1 MSLNR
6 DDAFFVPA
14 GDGFVATPLTRGPW
28 SRDHQH
34 GGPPAALLGRAIE
47 RKVAEGP
54 AFQVAR
60 LIVDYLRPIPIG
72 HVEVTA
78 EVERAGRSIRLIR
91 AALSAGAT
99 SLAVASALL
108 IRRAEV
114 ALDPVPEPPAPPKG
128 PDSSEPLRLPFFKDL
143 VGYPTAVDIRL
154 AAGRFGSGAV
164 LAWLRMRVP
173 LLPDEPPSPLQR
185 VLVAADSGH
194 GVGIALDIDRY
205 SFVNPDLAVHLHR
218 LPAGEW
224 IGLDAVTR
232 PEPTGIGLSHCR
244 VLDLHGP
251 IGMSLQSQ
259 VVERRRE

>member
-1 MSLNR
+1 M
-6 DDAFFVPA
+6 
-14 GDGFVATPLTRGPW
+14 
-28 SRDHQH
+28 
-34 GGPPAALLGRAIE
+34 
-47 RKVAEGP
+47 AEGP

-114 ALDPVPEPPAPPKG
+114 ALDPVPEPPAPP
-128 PDSSEPLRLPFFKDL
+128 
-143 VGYPTAVDIRL
+143 
-154 AAGRFGSGAV
+154 
-164 LAWLRMRVP
+164 
-173 LLPDEPPSPLQR
+173 
-185 VLVAADSGH
+185 
-194 GVGIALDIDRY
+194 LDIDRY

-259 VVERRRE
+259 VVERRSE